1 MNFRR
6 RRGPQDELDINF
18 IPLIDVLL
26 VMLIFLAAT
35 TTFARYSQLKVT
47 LPQAQAEPLQPPA
60 TLEIAVS
67 QDGHYALNGILLD
80 SSDPAAMAQALRQA
94 AEGRPDAVIVINADA
109 QATHQSVVNVMQA
122 AREAGIGRVNFAAQA
137 AR

>member
-6 RRGPQDELDINF
+6 RRAQDDELEINV

-35 TTFARYSQLKVT
+35 TTFARYSQLEIT
-47 LPQAQAEPLQPPA
+47 LPQARSEAGGPVA
-60 TLEIAVS
+60 LEIAVS
-67 QDGHYALNGILLD
+67 QDGHYALNGVLLD
-80 SSDPAAMAQALRQA
+80 SGDPQAIADALRRA
-94 AEGRPDAVIVINADA
+94 ASGIDQTSVVINADA
-109 QATHQSVVNVMQA
+109 QASHQAVINVMQA
-122 AREAGIGRVNFAAQA
+122 ARDAGIGRINFAAQA

>member
-6 RRGPQDELDINF
+6 RGSQDELDINF

-35 TTFARYSQLKVT
+35 TTFARYSQLQIT
-47 LPQAQAEPLQPPA
+47 LPQAQADVMQPPA
-60 TLEIAVS
+60 MLEVAVS
-67 QDGHYALNGILLD
+67 QDGHYALDGILLD
-80 SSDPAAMAQALRQA
+80 SSDPATMTQALRQA
-94 AEGRPDAVIVINADA
+94 TGGNPDAVVVINADA
-109 QATHQSVVNVMQA
+109 QAAHQSVVNVMQA
-122 AREAGIGRVNFAAQA
+122 AREAGIGRINFAAQT

>member
-6 RRGPQDELDINF
+6 RRGHQDELDINF

-35 TTFARYSQLKVT
+35 TTFARYSQLQIT
-47 LPQAQAEPLQPPA
+47 LPQAQAEVLQPPA
-60 TLEIAVS
+60 TLEVAVS
-67 QDGHYALNGILLD
+67 QDGHYALNGTLLD
-80 SSDPAAMAQALRQA
+80 SSDPDTMALALRQA
-94 AEGRPDAVIVINADA
+94 AGDKPDAVVIINADA
-109 QATHQSVVNVMQA
+109 QAAHQAVVNVMQA
-122 AREAGIGRVNFAAQA
+122 ARQAGIGRINFAAQT

>member
-35 TTFARYSQLKVT
+35 TTFARHSQLKVT
-47 LPQAQAEPLQPPA
+47 LPQAQADQAQPPA

-67 QDGHYALNGILLD
+67 QDGHYALNGTLLD
-80 SSDPAAMAQALRQA
+80 SGDPAAMALALRQA

-109 QATHQSVVNVMQA
+109 QASHQSVVNVMQA
-122 AREAGIGRVNFAAQA
+122 AREAGIGRVNFAAQT